1 MEYIKRLLEPQIK
14 HHLER
19 EKSLLLLGARQTG
32 KSTLLQRFPA
42 NLTLSF
48 IQPAIRQRYEKNPEL
63 LGGEIENLNKKISQ
77 RPLVLLDEIQK
88 VPFIM
93 DTVQDLIDRNR
104 AQFILTG
111 SSARKL
117 RRGTSINL
125 LPGRLVTLHLDP
137 FVFQEFGEEK
147 IENTLFYGALPGIFR
162 EKEFKDRETDLQ
174 SYVETYL
181 EEEVRAEALVRNLG
195 AFSRFLELAGLESGN
210 IVSLRALSQEIGISH
225 TTIASFFEILEDC
238 LVAERVDPIT
248 FSTTRKKLSKSSRY
262 LLFDMGVRRLCTGE
276 GTALTTTRLG
286 ELFQQ
291 YVGLE
296 LIRHARLAEKRIWIK
311 FWRDPDGPE
320 VDWVIETEGEFI
332 PIEVKWSATPISK
345 DARHLETFLNEYP
358 QAKKGY
364 VICQTPNP
372 VEITH
377 RITAI
382 SWKNISELF

>member
-1 MEYIKRLLEPQIK
+1 MQYIPRLLESHIK
-14 HHLER
+14 HHLDR
-19 EKSLLLLGARQTG
+19 GKSLLLLGARQTG

-42 NLTLSF
+42 DLTLSF
-48 IQPAIRQRYEKNPEL
+48 IQPAVRQRYEKNPEL
-63 LGGEIENLNKKISQ
+63 LGGEIESLNKKMSK
-77 RPLVLLDEIQK
+77 RPLVVLDEIQK

-93 DTVQDLIDRNR
+93 DTVQDLIDRKL

-137 FVFQEFGEEK
+137 FVFQEFGEEN
-147 IENTLFYGALPGIFR
+147 IENILFYGALPGIFR
-162 EKEFKDRETDLQ
+162 EKKNEDRETDLR

-248 FSTTRKKLSKSSRY
+248 FSTTRKKLTKSSRY

-276 GTALTTTRLG
+276 GTAVTKTRLG

-296 LIRHARLAEKRIWIK
+296 LIRHARLAEKRTRIK

-320 VDWVIETEGEFI
+320 VDWVIEREGEFI
-332 PIEVKWSATPISK
+332 PIEVKWSAAPVSK
-345 DARHLETFLNEYP
+345 DARHLETFLKEYP

-372 VEITH
+372 ADITPH
-377 RITAI
+377 VTAI
-382 SWKNISELF
+382 SWKTIADLF